1 MIQDPAVSVA
11 VNDGVATLTLN
22 RPAKRNAVGPEMSAA
37 LAQAAERCSADPA
50 IRCVLLTGAGSFFS
64 VGGDVDLFAQAG
76 DDAAAI
82 VGDLATSFHAGVL
95 RLATMPKP
103 LVTAI
108 NGPAAGAGLSL
119 AMLGDLAIAAQ
130 SAQFAVAYTAIG
142 LTPDGGASWMLPRLV
157 GLRRAQEM
165 VLTNRRVGAEEA
177 ASIGLVTRTV
187 PDADLMAEAQDYARR
202 LAMGAVGALATCRRL
217 LLDGANRSLA
227 EQLQEEAAAIADASG
242 SPEGREGI
250 SAFLEKRRPRF
261 PGATG

>member
-1 MIQDPAVSVA
+1 MIEDPAISVE
-11 VNDGVATLTLN
+11 VRDGVATLTLN
-22 RPAKRNAVGPEMSAA
+22 RPDKRNAIGPEMSAA

-64 VGGDVDLFAQAG
+64 VGGDVDLFSQAG

-82 VGDLATSFHAGVL
+82 VGDLAASFHAGVL

-187 PDADLMAEAQDYARR
+187 PDTDLMAEAQDCARR
-202 LAMGAVGALATCRRL
+202 LAIGAVGALATCRRL
-217 LLDGANRSLA
+217 LLDGATHSLA
-227 EQLQEEAAAIADASG
+227 EQLQKEAAAIAAASG